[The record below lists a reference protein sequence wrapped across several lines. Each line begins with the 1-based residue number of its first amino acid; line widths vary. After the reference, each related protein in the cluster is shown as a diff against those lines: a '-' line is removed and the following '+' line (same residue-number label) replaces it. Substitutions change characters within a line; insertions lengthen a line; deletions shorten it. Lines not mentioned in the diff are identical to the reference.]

1 MFSLKQQYGISLAT
15 GENKKLKQ
23 FQILFDGAL
32 VGYLPYGERVQIQA
46 IFQFPHDSLDAAV
59 LAKLGKEAAEG
70 QGLASVTVEGP
81 EQYSRQFVEAVEK
94 ALAQEAQDDDDE

>member
-1 MFSLKQQYGISLAT
+1 LFLLKQQYGIGLAT
-15 GENKKLKQ
+15 GENKKLEQ

-32 VGYLPYGERVQIQA
+32 VGYLPYGDKAQIQA
-46 IFQFPHDSLDAAV
+46 IFQFPHDKLDAAV

-81 EQYSRQFVEAVEK
+81 EQCSRQFVEQVEK
-94 ALAQEAQDDDDE
+94 ALAEEDADDDE